1 LPEFLNMSVE
11 LILPRQQSPDVA
23 AARATARLIRDR
35 QRVLAIRRRKR
46 LETALPWLIIIA
58 FVALWEL
65 FVRALGIAEFVLPAP
80 STVVRSMIRWYE
92 PLLLNA
98 GVTLL
103 TTSIGFAA
111 AIVVGLV
118 MGVALGSSTLIY
130 RGVYPLLI
138 AFNSVPK
145 VAVVPV
151 LVLWF
156 GVNSIPAIITAFVIS
171 VFPIVV
177 NVATG
182 IATIEPEQR
191 DVLRALGA
199 RTTDIV
205 MKVGLP
211 RAMPYFFASLKI
223 AITVAFVGSITAE
236 TVASE
241 SGIGHLMIVASSRF
255 DVPLVFAGL
264 IVTGIMGVAMYAVAA
279 VIENHT
285 TKWATRGQ
293 DNF

>member
-1 LPEFLNMSVE
+1 MSVE
-11 LILPRQQSPDVA
+11 TVSPA
-23 AARATARLIRDR
+23 RPTSAARKAARILRDR
-35 QRVLAIRRRKR
+35 QRMVAVRRRQR
-46 LETALPWLIIIA
+46 FLAALPWLIIVG
-58 FVALWEL
+58 FLLFWEL
-65 FVRALGIAEFVLPAP
+65 FVRVLGIAEFVLPAP
-80 STVVRSMIRWYE
+80 TVIVASMVRWYE
-92 PLLLNA
+92 PLLTNA
-98 GVTLL
+98 GVTLM
-103 TTSIGFAA
+103 TTSIGFAL
-111 AIVVGLV
+111 AIVVGLL
-118 MGVALGSSTLIY
+118 MGVAFGSSTIIY

-156 GVNSIPAIITAFVIS
+156 GINAIPAIITAFVIS

-199 RTTDIV
+199 RRRDI
-205 MKVGLP
+205 MLKVGLP

-264 IVTGIMGVAMYAVAA
+264 VVTGIMGVAMYSVAA
-279 VIENHT
+279 VVENHT
-285 TKWATRGQ
+285 TRWATRGQ
-293 DNF
+293 ENP

>member
-1 LPEFLNMSVE
+1 MSVE
-11 LILPRQQSPDVA
+11 TVLPRQPPSNAGADRA
-23 AARATARLIRDR
+23 AARVVRDQ
-35 QRVLAIRRRKR
+35 QRMIAIRRRQR
-46 LETALPWLIIIA
+46 LETALPWLIIIG
-58 FVALWEL
+58 FVLLWQL

-80 STVVRSMIRWYE
+80 TTIAASMVRWYE
-92 PLLLNA
+92 PLLINA
-98 GVTLL
+98 GVTLM
-103 TTSIGFAA
+103 TTSIGFAL

-118 MGVALGSSTLIY
+118 TGVAFGSSTLIY

-156 GVNSIPAIITAFVIS
+156 GVNAIPAIITAFVIS

-199 RTTDIV
+199 RTRDIV
-205 MKVGLP
+205 LKVGLP

-279 VIENHT
+279 VVENHT

>member
-1 LPEFLNMSVE
+1 MSVE
-11 LILPRQQSPDVA
+11 LILPPAQSLEVA
-23 AARATARLIRDR
+23 AARAKARLIRDQ
-35 QRVLAIRRRKR
+35 QRVILIRRRKR
-46 LETALPWLIIIA
+46 LEAALPWLIIIA
-58 FVALWEL
+58 FVVLWEA
-65 FVRALGIAEFVLPAP
+65 FVRALGLPEFVLPAP
-80 STVVRSMIRWYE
+80 SAVVRSMMKWYE

-111 AIVVGLV
+111 AIVVGLL

-205 MKVGLP
+205 KKVGLP

-293 DNF
+293 DSF

>member
-1 LPEFLNMSVE
+1 MSVE
-11 LILPRQQSPDVA
+11 P
-23 AARATARLIRDR
+23 RATPSPRPTSTDR
-35 QRVLAIRRRKR
+35 AALRVLRDQQRMAAIRRRQR
-46 LETALPWLIIIA
+46 FVTALPWLIIIG
-58 FVALWEL
+58 FLLLWEL
-65 FVRALGIAEFVLPAP
+65 FVRVLGIAEFVLPAP
-80 STVVRSMIRWYE
+80 TMIAASMVKWWE
-92 PLLLNA
+92 PLLINA
-98 GVTLL
+98 GVTLM
-103 TTSIGFAA
+103 TTSIGFAL
-111 AIVVGLV
+111 AIVVGLLT
-118 MGVALGSSTLIY
+118 GVAFGSSTLIY

-156 GVNSIPAIITAFVIS
+156 GINAIPAIITAFVIS

-199 RTTDIV
+199 RQRDI
-205 MKVGLP
+205 MLKVGLP

-285 TKWATRGQ
+285 TRWATRGQ